1 MMPSVP
7 ETAEQIELTAGA
19 RLLRI
24 TETAA
29 HALGARLCFGEPTRH
44 GSRTVI
50 PVASVLTAGGL
61 GFGRSP
67 AAEVAQDGGGGGGV
81 LAARPVGFI
90 ELNDNGARFRPIVVT
105 ADALQVLGA
114 ATVCLVAA
122 RAWRRGRH

>member
-7 ETAEQIELTAGA
+7 DTEEQIELTAGA

-29 HALGARLCFGEPTRH
+29 RALGARLCFGEPAGH
-44 GSRTVI
+44 CSRTVI

-67 AAEVAQDGGGGGGV
+67 GVEVAQM
-81 LAARPVGFI
+81 AAV
-90 ELNDNGARFRPIVVT
+90 E
-105 ADALQVLGA
+105 A
-114 ATVCLVAA
+114 ACS
-122 RAWRRGRH
+122 RHDRSAS